1 MALSSLLAQDLD
13 GSTPSRQTML
23 LSLAHRNMVRDSVK
37 SFVQVEPSRGY
48 NAPFTYQASVL
59 LPTGDE
65 FCDMTLF

>member
-1 MALSSLLAQDLD
+1 
-13 GSTPSRQTML
+13 ML